1 MRGAGKPPV
10 GDTRRLLGTDP
21 TFRPLTLRSNR
32 WSPPTCCKDA
42 RRARRPD
49 GDVLGADSSARGRP
63 PPAPQPNSWAS
74 QPFWGSLVTAP
85 EVVNGATSPTSSLG
99 GTSPAVSSGGG
110 GGGGGGGAPPAPP
123 SHGGAALGG
132 LAHGKLESF
141 WSGGGDA
148 TCCGSDAAVGPGIC
162 WMMACVGHLSAPALA
177 SHQGHTAPAALS
189 LRIEGVH
196 QLAAVPNQPAAASP
210 SPASASSAMPA
221 SGQPL
226 GFRCPACAHT
236 TIRTRRR
243 MPGGIGKLGHIQSFA
258 PWGCFWRGSTRC
270 SADRRVRNGDAL
282 WAVRAPVHDSLQGT
296 GIRGLGR
303 GIATCR

>member
-1 MRGAGKPPV
+1 MSGALAAAGASFIRNPGGLKSDRRRVRLRGAGKPPV

-162 WMMACVGHLSAPALA
+162 WMMACNTCQRRLWPATKVTPHLQL
-177 SHQGHTAPAALS
+177 SHCG
-189 LRIEGVH
+189 LREYIN
-196 QLAAVPNQPAAASP
+196 LPLCPISQP
-210 SPASASSAMPA
+210 
-221 SGQPL
+221 PL
-226 GFRCPACAHT
+226 HRVQHPLRLPCLH
-236 TIRTRRR
+236 
-243 MPGGIGKLGHIQSFA
+243 PGS
-258 PWGCFWRGSTRC
+258 R
-270 SADRRVRNGDAL
+270 
-282 WAVRAPVHDSLQGT
+282 
-296 GIRGLGR
+296 
-303 GIATCR
+303 